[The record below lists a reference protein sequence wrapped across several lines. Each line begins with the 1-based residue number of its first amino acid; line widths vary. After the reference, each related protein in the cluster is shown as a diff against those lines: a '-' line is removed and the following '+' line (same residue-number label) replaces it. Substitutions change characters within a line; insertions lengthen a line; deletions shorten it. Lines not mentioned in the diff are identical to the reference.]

1 MHELAWIVEPI
12 KVWLHGGTL
21 QEIIHTRG
29 FFSLLSG
36 AALLIPSSIIML
48 GIGLDDWSETP
59 LARYFGFGPPADEGG
74 WAERARDID
83 KDGAPDF

>member
-1 MHELAWIVEPI
+1 MQELVWIVEPI

-29 FFSLLSG
+29 FMSLMAG
-36 AALLIPSSIIML
+36 AALLIPSSVIML
-48 GIGLDDWSETP
+48 GIGLDDWNETP
-59 LARYFGFGPPADEGG
+59 LARHLGFGPSVGDED